1 MRSQVGKYRLVP
13 KEGFEII
20 AAQSV
25 VGEGDVRP
33 GGQKLRARREAALGR
48 VHCGGAVR
56 RILPKDRGRVDN
68 IAAGSPPCPERGRPA
83 ARQGKHVVFSL
94 DDLDLAVLVLL
105 GNLSRGGHEDDGEE
119 EEALDKHG
127 CD

>member
-1 MRSQVGKYRLVP
+1 MRSQAGTYRLVG
-13 KEGFEII
+13 KEALEISV
-20 AAQSV
+20 AQSV
-25 VGEGDVRP
+25 GGEGGVRH

-48 VHCGGAVR
+48 VHCDGAVWG
-56 RILPKDRGRVDN
+56 ILPKDRGRVDN
-68 IAAGSPPCPERGRPA
+68 IAAGSPPCLERGRPA

-94 DDLDLAVLVLL
+94 DDLDLAVFVLL